1 MYLLPKRIFS
11 SSGKSSL
18 SWHHHQFKLHGLTPC
33 STMHHY
39 HWHCWYSAHFLF
51 YDTLLPR
58 YWTSRSK
65 QNFTS
70 KLVTRQ
76 GSHLTLKKA
85 SGLWNLAKQW
95 HLKMVAFF
103 FCPRRWVAR
112 WWEWHSSL
120 VAKLLTHNQPGL
132 HQGLPYVTSRA
143 NALLLKY
150 QVLKSNYKIQRYV
163 HKYQIW
169 KKSIKPRFLFCG
181 RKLAPFSPM
190 RNGKNPRNVSQSH

>member
-11 SSGKSSL
+11 SSWNSSL
-18 SWHHHQFKLHGLTPC
+18 SWHHHQFKLYGHTPC
-33 STMHHY
+33 SKIHHY
-39 HWHCWYSAHFLF
+39 HWYCWYSAHFLC

-120 VAKLLTHNQPGL
+120 VAKLLTHNQPTRVPPGAAL
-132 HQGLPYVTSRA
+132 CNKQGKCTSPQISGT
-143 NALLLKY
+143 
-150 QVLKSNYKIQRYV
+150 QVKLQNSKI
-163 HKYQIW
+163 
-169 KKSIKPRFLFCG
+169 
-181 RKLAPFSPM
+181 RK
-190 RNGKNPRNVSQSH
+190 